1 MASDPDQGRDPL
13 GLRKLLPPPQSG
25 GEEVL
30 GTVRAGVF
38 FGGFKAR
45 FEQYAPLYEG
55 GVKVPTLHVMGENDV
70 LVTPE
75 RSEKLVALCE
85 GAEVLRHQNGHNLP
99 REAEEVERIAEFL
112 RRNVKEVD

>member
-1 MASDPDQGRDPL
+1 
-13 GLRKLLPPPQSG
+13 
-25 GEEVL
+25 
-30 GTVRAGVF
+30 
-38 FGGFKAR
+38 
-45 FEQYAPLYEG
+45 
-55 GVKVPTLHVMGENDV
+55 V

-112 RRNVKEVD
+112 RRNVKEID